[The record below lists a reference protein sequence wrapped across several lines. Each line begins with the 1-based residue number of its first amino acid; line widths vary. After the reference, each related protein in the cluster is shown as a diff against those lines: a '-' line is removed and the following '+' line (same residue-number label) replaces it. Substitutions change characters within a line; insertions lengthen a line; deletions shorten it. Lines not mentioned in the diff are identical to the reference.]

1 MATVIEIP
9 LQPRPQTL
17 FIDLGSSL
25 WGLRVRWLDLDVGM
39 WILDL
44 LDQSGAELACGL
56 PLVTGADILHGLGYL
71 GFPGLLYI
79 VTEGDPKEPPG
90 LTTLGVTSH
99 LMAEV
104 A

>member
-1 MATVIEIP
+1 M
-9 LQPRPQTL
+9 
-17 FIDLGSSL
+17 
-25 WGLRVRWLDLDVGM
+25 
-39 WILDL
+39 
-44 LDQSGAELACGL
+44 
-56 PLVTGADILHGLGYL
+56 TGADILHGLGYL